1 MIKQLPSRLFFIL
14 AALLVIILVAFRH
27 PYFKA
32 KLFSSYRAEL
42 FQQFQSQLA
51 NKEFD
56 AEKYWQFRE
65 RFSPGTLL
73 RQEEFTG
80 FFATFRITKV
90 QEGIT
95 PLFFYESDKLKSVDS
110 LISFDTGTAL
120 KMLQEEFSG
129 EVIERSDKYILIKV
143 SETEYVFAFVE
154 SIEEM
159 MRVNGMFDYI
169 PKERELLT
177 DKLWYNATYL
187 EVD

>member
-1 MIKQLPSRLFFIL
+1 MIKKLPDRLFFIL
-14 AALLVIILVAFRH
+14 AALLVIILVVFRH

-32 KLFSSYRAEL
+32 KVFSSYRSQL
-42 FQQFQSQLA
+42 FQELQLQLE
-51 NKEFD
+51 NDEFD

-65 RFSPGTLL
+65 RFSPGTFL

-80 FFATFRITKV
+80 FFATFRITNI

-110 LISFDTGTAL
+110 LISYSANVAL
-120 KMLQEEFSG
+120 TMLKDEFPGEIIKSG
-129 EVIERSDKYILIKV
+129 NDYILIKV
-143 SETEYVFAFVE
+143 SDTEYVFAFVE

-159 MRVNGMFDYI
+159 MRVNGMFDYL

-177 DKLWYNATYL
+177 DKQWYNATYL
-187 EVD
+187 KVD